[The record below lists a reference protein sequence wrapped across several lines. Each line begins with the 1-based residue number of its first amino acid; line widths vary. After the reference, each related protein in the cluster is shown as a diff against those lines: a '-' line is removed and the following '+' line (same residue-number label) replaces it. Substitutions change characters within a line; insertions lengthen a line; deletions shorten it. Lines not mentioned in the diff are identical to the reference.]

1 MRAPLTEAVGCSNR
15 AEYRIHKQEDLS
27 KQTISHS
34 SQFNSASLQTQ
45 SLKLHLTC
53 LVILAGMLGS
63 GNMHTVEVVIKKSS
77 QPRAALD
84 GHRQ

>member
-15 AEYRIHKQEDLS
+15 AEYRIHQQENLN
-27 KQTISHS
+27 KQTISHYFR
-34 SQFNSASLQTQ
+34 FNSASLQTQ

-63 GNMHTVEVVIKKSS
+63 GNTHTVEVVMRKSS
-77 QPRAALD
+77 HPRAALD